1 MVIMIILFLPK
12 VYNTKILIPLW
23 KIPECY
29 PFYSCYDGKIMQ
41 DGHPF
46 HAEENLSSIIHTN
59 QMAHHWDP
67 RFT

>member
-1 MVIMIILFLPK
+1 M
-12 VYNTKILIPLW
+12 LW
-23 KIPECY
+23 KISKCY

-41 DGHPF
+41 DGHPI

-59 QMAHHWDP
+59 QMAHHWGP